1 MAHITKSQMAKLTT
15 NFVVVNRRNLLFKR
29 ATIVTRLQMV
39 PMKQY
44 NAKTNDA
51 NIEIALTGR
60 TLSMFVPFK
69 VKFCSI
75 VSSLNHN

>member
-1 MAHITKSQMAKLTT
+1 
-15 NFVVVNRRNLLFKR
+15 
-29 ATIVTRLQMV
+29 MV

-69 VKFCSI
+69 IKFLRTTRI
-75 VSSLNHN
+75 